1 MLLAIDTATH
11 VLSIALATETHVI
24 AETTWKTNN
33 QHSVELAP
41 AIERL
46 LQQTGSTP
54 HNLSALAVAQGPGSF
69 TGVRIGLGLAK
80 GMALALSIPLIPV
93 QTLDTIA
100 EGTPPS
106 PQPLTAVIQAGR
118 SRIIAAPY
126 RHQGE
131 QWIQSGELVLTTW
144 EDLIPQLPVGT
155 ICNGELDA
163 HGLEL
168 LQAHRIQVMPLGWQ
182 IRRAGFLAQVAWR
195 RPAAPDPALV
205 MPIYMK

>member
-11 VLSIALATETHVI
+11 VLSIALATHTHLM

-46 LQQTGSTP
+46 LQQAGLTP
-54 HNLSALAVAQGPGSF
+54 QDLSALAVAQGPGSF
-69 TGVRIGLGLAK
+69 TGVRIGLGFAK
-80 GMALALSIPLIPV
+80 GMALALNIPLIPV

-100 EGTPPS
+100 AGTPPS
-106 PQPLTAVIQAGR
+106 SNPLLAVIQAGR

-126 RHQGE
+126 QHQGE
-131 QWIQSGELVLTTW
+131 QWVQAGELTLTTW
-144 EDLIPQLPVGT
+144 EDLIPQLPPAT

-163 HGLEL
+163 HGLDL
-168 LQAHRIQVMPLGWQ
+168 LQQHPIQVMPLGWRM
-182 IRRAGFLAQVAWR
+182 RRAGLLAQVAWQR
-195 RPAAPDPALV
+195 AAAPDPALV